1 MNKIFLLIIFLFSLN
16 KIAIAKDNE
25 FSPDNL
31 FHIDHMNSHNKD
43 FALYFKGRENS
54 ILARGENENYKKIK
68 NINSPILV
76 MHGEVDQ
83 IVPFSMGKKI
93 YEIANEPKYSYFT
106 EYDNHMMEYDEK
118 LVLALKSF
126 LKSLN

>member
-1 MNKIFLLIIFLFSLN
+1 MKNLFIFFIILFSLSN
-16 KIAIAKDNE
+16 LSNAEENLTSVD
-25 FSPDNL
+25 SL
-31 FHIDHMNSHNKD
+31 FHI
-43 FALYFKGRENS
+43 
-54 ILARGENENYKKIK
+54 
-68 NINSPILV
+68 
-76 MHGEVDQ
+76 DQ

-106 EYDNHMMEYDEK
+106 KYDDHMMEYDEK